1 MIISGIE
8 KLTLLDYP
16 GKVACTVFTTG
27 CNMRCPFCHN
37 SGILSNVMNISSPK
51 IASDLGDSD
60 AVLGDS
66 YVIEFLKSRIGKL
79 DGVCI
84 TGGEPTLQSDL
95 KYFIKEIKDMGF
107 LVKLDTNGTRPEII
121 QELIDAGL
129 IDYIAMDIKN
139 SIDKY
144 DMTAGVRDFDTG
156 KILKS
161 IDVIIQSGIEHE
173 FRTTI
178 VRNYHTED
186 DIRRICTMIEGCRAY
201 YLQKYTDRESVLDRR
216 CEAIPDSIMH
226 TYLEIAR
233 EQIPNTYL
241 RGVE

>member
-1 MIISGIE
+1 MH
-8 KLTLLDYP
+8 
-16 GKVACTVFTTG
+16 
-27 CNMRCPFCHN
+27 CPFCHN
-37 SGILSNVMNISSPK
+37 STIISTTINDVSPK
-51 IASDLGDSD
+51 NSSSLGETLNLIGETDVFS
-60 AVLGDS
+60 
-66 YVIEFLKSRIGKL
+66 FLKSRIGKL

-139 SIDKY
+139 SLDKY
-144 DMTAGVRDFDTG
+144 DITSGLRDFDTS
-156 KILKS
+156 KILKC
-161 IDVIIQSGIEHE
+161 IGVIIQSGIEHE

-186 DIRRICTMIEGCRAY
+186 DIRRICTTIKGCKAY
-201 YLQKYTDRESVLDRR
+201 YLQKYIDRESVLDRR
-216 CEAIPDSIMH
+216 CEAIPDSIMRS
-226 TYLEIAR
+226 YLEIAR